1 MAESKA
7 PFNALFSSE
16 ILKMPDTYDT
26 LTEPSTEPGQASNM
40 TRERRRCSQS
50 CQFCRSKKIRCDVW
64 ETGIPC
70 TNCRRRR
77 SNCVIPPKIPRRPPI
92 RTALS
97 DMDHTYRDQPT
108 PVAAVTGDHEARIHP
123 SVRSTSSA
131 EGLDPSLTFK
141 DLMDMSEFSWPLS
154 NVNLPSIYGES
165 TTNGDNLEAGSTEQ
179 SPSTITNNQ
188 MLYGEESL
196 ESGLGSNAPQEHAVG
211 DVGQS
216 PSLPLDPLFR
226 RSNYERP
233 LSFVLLTCYRFIDIG
248 NLWQLSA
255 EETASVETRGCLH
268 LPPRLA
274 LDEFVRHY
282 FLFVHPTL
290 PVLDEGRFWALYSW
304 KAQKEPPHAA
314 ISPMLFH
321 AMLFVSCSHVP
332 VATLNRLGFETV
344 QAATREFYT
353 RAKARYIACSSGP
366 LANSLVLQ
374 VLFDSSLSVDE
385 VTKAQTA
392 LLMTH
397 CSSAMDDTTD
407 TYWLV
412 TAIHFSRSARADQW
426 HMYVD
431 APSDSLKLKR
441 LWWSCILRDRVMAL
455 SFRRPMTIKPSEI
468 DPSKPFLT
476 ADDFSDELRARSVY
490 NTPTKRTLVQLIV
503 CLCELL
509 VNLSSVFDVLFPQ
522 ISPSNQY
529 CSREKMTADLKAC
542 LSKVDSWFKTRASIL
557 EGTSSQPSFPHSI
570 TLFTKILTLYY
581 HTARTLICH
590 RKMPL
595 MASENEVQVEAIEDR
610 RTIRL
615 NLDAS
620 LQELNQDLGELVNLG
635 LVRNLPNHFIALLAF
650 PFAWDVLSCK
660 IPNDERQRPQT
671 STRTWDKAM
680 QTFHGAYSSTAD
692 IFARIEDILKNVNQM
707 DIPQPSEFVPNI
719 YWPSPSD
726 PFLPAARLQL
736 HRPPPTDNFWVE
748 LVAAHPQTYHEIS

>member
-268 LPPRLA
+268 LSPRLA
-274 LDEFVRHY
+274 LDEF
-282 FLFVHPTL
+282 
-290 PVLDEGRFWALYSW
+290 
-304 KAQKEPPHAA
+304 
-314 ISPMLFH
+314 
-321 AMLFVSCSHVP
+321 
-332 VATLNRLGFETV
+332 
-344 QAATREFYT
+344 
-353 RAKARYIACSSGP
+353 
-366 LANSLVLQ
+366 

-392 LLMTH
+392 LLMSH

-455 SFRRPMTIKPSEI
+455 SFRRPLTIKPSEI

-692 IFARIEDILKNVNQM
+692 IFARIEDILKNVN
-707 DIPQPSEFVPNI
+707 
-719 YWPSPSD
+719 
-726 PFLPAARLQL
+726 
-736 HRPPPTDNFWVE
+736 
-748 LVAAHPQTYHEIS
+748 